1 MYDEEARKEDFERS
15 MEEQG
20 VNPKQILDDIE
31 RIVADIYQKEGRKP
45 TRGEV
50 MAALINEYNY
60 ENYEAEEE
68 AVSYA
73 TRGMM

>member
-1 MYDEEARKEDFERS
+1 MYDEEARKEEFERS
-15 MEEQG
+15 MEEHG
-20 VNPKQILDDIE
+20 IDPRQILADID
-31 RIVADIYQKEGRKP
+31 RIVADVYKKEGRKP

-60 ENYEAEEE
+60 ESYEAEEE